1 MRRKEGIGSQTFCRI
16 LHGSEAMAAQGWSP
30 QWVKEKGVKH
40 MEHDFLCTLAGRA
53 FSAYSFTPVW
63 LATFAAI
70 GLCASCETHRGSASD
85 NSDSLES

>member
-1 MRRKEGIGSQTFCRI
+1 MRRKEGIGSQTSCRI

-53 FSAYSFTPVW
+53 FSAYSFTPVC

-70 GLCASCETHRGSASD
+70 GLCTSCETPDDSASD
-85 NSDSLES
+85 SLSS